1 MLQALLAADD
11 GIWAGKLNLADVFF
25 LIAAIVFGIALV
37 VRLMIRPVPLD
48 STLVAA
54 GLMLVALGW
63 LVL

>member
-1 MLQALLAADD
+1 MQALLAADD
-11 GIWAGKLNLADVFF
+11 GIWSGKLNLADVFF

-37 VRLMIRPVPLD
+37 IQLMIKPPPIDKVLI
-48 STLVAA
+48 TA